1 MKSFRA
7 AVRLLLG
14 ATIALVVI
22 GVIVRATDSGMG
34 CPDWPLCYGQIIPP
48 TTDSGD
54 VIAYKAWLEWIHR
67 AIAAVI
73 GLIVLAVVT
82 LALRNLK
89 DRRSLQGASIAL
101 LGLVLF
107 QAWLGRQTVLES
119 NSGASVTAH
128 LASAMAFV
136 GLQVWVLARS
146 GYAET
151 LGGIRRAS
159 GSVVAPIV
167 AAGAIY
173 ALLLF
178 GSNVTGTDTGLL
190 YPDWPL
196 MGGTLFPPITELS
209 TPMILH
215 RYATAIVAL
224 ILISAIWIVRREK
237 GSPARV
243 RQLLTYA
250 AAVFA
255 VQCVIGAVQIF
266 TKLAPWTQT
275 LHVALATFIWIL
287 TVGAASIA
295 LLEGRVAGG
304 SSPGGPKRSELTLRE
319 TIFAYVALTK
329 PRIVELLLITTVPAM
344 LLAAHGFPPLTLIA
358 ATLIGGT
365 LSAASANV
373 FNCIVDADIDA
384 KMARTAARPLV
395 TGRISIG
402 AALLFASILGV
413 ASFLFL
419 AFTTTMMAAFVSLLA
434 IAFYVLIYT
443 LILKRST
450 PQNIVIGGAAG
461 ALPPVIGWAAVTGDI
476 SLVPI
481 LLFALVFYWTP
492 PHFWALALR
501 IGPDYAAAGVPM
513 LPVTAGPAETA
524 RQIWLYTILLVVMSL
539 MLWAVAGMG
548 LVYLGAAIV
557 GGGIF
562 LLRAW
567 RLRSDVLGDG
577 LLRGATRLYRYSISY
592 LTLIFAA
599 IAIDSI
605 LPR

>member
-14 ATIALVVI
+14 ATIGLVVI

-67 AIAAVI
+67 AIAAMI
-73 GLIVLAVVT
+73 GLIVLAVVA

-101 LGLVLF
+101 LALVLF

-224 ILISAIWIVRREK
+224 ILISALWIVRREK

-275 LHVALATFIWIL
+275 LHVALATVIWIL

-304 SSPGGPKRSELTLRE
+304 SSPGGSKRSELTLRE

-358 ATLIGGT
+358 ATLVAHAARPVLAALGRRPGHLDLLGT
-365 LSAASANV
+365 DGDRNLGVGRGADAV
-373 FNCIVDADIDA
+373 ADIDRRLQFGTTDA
-384 KMARTAARPLV
+384 YMSRLVFDQLAVEHVDRADEVGDEAGTRELVDLGRRPDLDD
-395 TGRISIG
+395 
-402 AALLFASILGV
+402 L
-413 ASFLFL
+413 
-419 AFTTTMMAAFVSLLA
+419 
-434 IAFYVLIYT
+434 
-443 LILKRST
+443 
-450 PQNIVIGGAAG
+450 
-461 ALPPVIGWAAVTGDI
+461 
-476 SLVPI
+476 
-481 LLFALVFYWTP
+481 ALV
-492 PHFWALALR
+492 HDA
-501 IGPDYAAAGVPM
+501 DAGCQ
-513 LPVTAGPAETA
+513 
-524 RQIWLYTILLVVMSL
+524 RHRFFLVVGDHDEGDAEL
-539 MLWAVAGMG
+539 LLQVDQLELRML
-548 LVYLGAAIV
+548 
-557 GGGIF
+557 
-562 LLRAW
+562 
-567 RLRSDVLGDG
+567 
-577 LLRGATRLYRYSISY
+577 T
-592 LTLIFAA
+592 
-599 IAIDSI
+599 
-605 LPR
+605 